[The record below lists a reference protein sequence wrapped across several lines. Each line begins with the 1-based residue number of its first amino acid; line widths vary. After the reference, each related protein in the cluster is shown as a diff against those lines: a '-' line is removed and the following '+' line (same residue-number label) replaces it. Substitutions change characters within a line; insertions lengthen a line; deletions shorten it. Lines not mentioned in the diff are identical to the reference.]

1 MDSHWLNSDENRT
14 GNIVISA
21 NTPRSSEQSETQSGY
36 VIAMTALLLV
46 PMIVLAAFAV
56 DVGSWYADSARI
68 QRAADA
74 AALAAVVYMPSEQV
88 AHAKAIEIAAQN
100 GFISDIDEN
109 GAAVAAGNSTLTFVG
124 DGATVNIRIDYKGE
138 LFFAKA
144 FLSDVDLARTSSAE
158 FIEPVRMAN
167 PTSGLGMGNLTNGD
181 GFWLSINHY
190 CLPMEHG
197 DPFVRYYRRPPGSG
211 SAWNECDNTN
221 HYANPLG
228 ELSPAAGGAGF
239 DGYVFVVD
247 IPEDATT
254 SSQLQIY
261 DPGWCSATDFSNLE
275 EPDIEAFVYAPDN
288 TLNISSDNLASTPV
302 AHVTWDADNQ
312 DSGQCGWHNVF
323 TMPAPPNERQ
333 LWYVKMRA
341 VNENDGYALNQFSL
355 RVVPGSTGDLCSSD
369 SASSLPVVVGCPNVY
384 ALEWLPIYRPNFG
397 GASTAEFFL
406 ANVPD
411 YHEGKTLEV
420 TLFDPGEG
428 MREIEILHPNG
439 DTADFDYWTVDN
451 DVFELTGNGLGDSG
465 PFNAESGV
473 SSSLGDSNG
482 CLPPGTSSTSYCVRV
497 DTGTSFN
504 GRALQL
510 KIDLTGHSCAGPITA
525 QNCWFKVR
533 YVAGTDVHDRTTWKV
548 RIIGDP
554 IRLTE

>member
-1 MDSHWLNSDENRT
+1 MTSTNPKTVDKSEN
-14 GNIVISA
+14 
-21 NTPRSSEQSETQSGY
+21 QSGY

-88 AHAKAIEIAAQN
+88 AHAKALEVAAQN
-100 GFISDIDEN
+100 GFVSDIDET
-109 GAAVAAGNSTLTFVG
+109 GAAVPGGNSRLTFFG

-138 LFFAKA
+138 LFFGKA

-167 PTSGLGMGNLTNGD
+167 PTSGLGTGNLTNGD

-190 CLPMEHG
+190 CVPMEHG

-211 SAWNECDNTN
+211 WSWNECPNSN

-228 ELSPAAGGAGF
+228 ELSPAAGGSGF

-247 IPEDATT
+247 IPEAATT
-254 SSQLQIY
+254 SSTLQIY
-261 DPGWCSATDFSNLE
+261 DPGWCSATDFSNKEESDLE
-275 EPDIEAFVYAPDN
+275 GFIYAPDD
-288 TLNISSDNLASTPV
+288 TLNISSDNLADPHV
-302 AHVTWDADNQ
+302 QYVTWDADNIN
-312 DSGQCGWHNVF
+312 SGQCGWHDVY
-323 TMPAPPNERQ
+323 TMPAPGGERKI
-333 LWYVKMRA
+333 WYFKIRA
-341 VNENDGYALNQFSL
+341 KNENDGFAINQFGL
-355 RVVPGSTGDLCSSD
+355 RVLPASTGSICNSD
-369 SASSLPVVVGCPNVY
+369 STPGCPNVY
-384 ALEWLPIYRPNFG
+384 ALDWLPIYRPKFG
-397 GASTAEFFL
+397 SLSTAEFFL
-406 ANVPD
+406 ANVPE

-428 MREIEILHPNG
+428 MREIEILGPDGN
-439 DTADFDYWTVDN
+439 TVDFDYYTVDN
-451 DVFELTGNGLGDSG
+451 KVFQLTGSGLGDSG
-465 PFNAESGV
+465 PFNAASGSTCSPP
-473 SSSLGDSNG
+473 SS
-482 CLPPGTSSTSYCVRV
+482 SSTSYCVRV
-497 DTGTSFN
+497 DGSPSFN

-510 KIDLTGHSCAGPITA
+510 KIDLTGYSCAGPSTA

-533 YVAGTDVHDRTTWKV
+533 YVAGSGTPTDRTTWKV